1 MKTGKLNR
9 LWLRGKDFFEKNRD
23 TLKKLIVVICVI
35 IAIILVVGDIMEVD
49 GGFKSLYAYDEQE
62 YIQLENLLKE
72 KITEDPYL
80 DLQIIEDSNFSYKC
94 NYDSKQ
100 NSWMLIATKENA
112 EVTANVSVGEDG
124 TLNIETSYTGKIA
137 TWVWNTVALIAVLA
151 LIAFLLYCAFYLFAH
166 LVIGLFWF
174 VCLGEKVVILIKK
187 SIKNKKNNNLPK

>member
-9 LWLRGKDFFEKNRD
+9 MYLRGKDFFKKNRN

-35 IAIILVVGDIMEVD
+35 IAIVFVVGDIMEVD
-49 GGFKSLYAYDEQE
+49 SGFKSLYAYDEQE

-80 DLQIIEDSNFSYKC
+80 DLQIIEDPNFSYKC

-112 EVTANVSVGEDG
+112 EVTANVSVEEDG

-137 TWVWNTVALIAVLA
+137 MWVCNTAALIAVIA
-151 LIAFLLYCAFYLFAH
+151 LIALVLYCAFYLLAH
-166 LVIGLFWF
+166 LVIGLFWL
-174 VCLGEKVVILIKK
+174 VCIGEKIIIL
-187 SIKNKKNNNLPK
+187 IKNKKKHSSE